1 MARQVLAARAMEGKE
16 VQEAGMRGNTVK
28 NVFPLVSFPG
38 STFCLI
44 NDGATKATGKK
55 NATHGNKAP

>member
-1 MARQVLAARAMEGKE
+1 MVRQVLAAGVVEGRE
-16 VQEAGMRGNTVK
+16 VQEAGMRRNIGK

-44 NDGATKATGKK
+44 DGGESNTAEK
-55 NATHGNKAP
+55 NAAHRDKSH